1 MHTVNASEKIQ
12 ATKTQKI
19 LKLTLSTRSLVIL
32 ATHTFKLVPLSGRAM
47 LVCSQ
52 HGTSLKR
59 ANNFS
64 SNVANRKNS
73 KTYTVPT
80 AAPLNRQQGHSFR
93 LHQHHSSQIPK
104 ITRHQHQHHSS
115 PKKHHSSPE
124 PTHVYNSL
132 LPHHINLSQH
142 ALNAVVFSYLVP
154 VEHLDFGTRLFR
166 QVYNSGFCKL

>member
-73 KTYTVPT
+73 KTYTAPT

-93 LHQHHSSQIPK
+93 LHQHHSSQIPR

-115 PKKHHSSPE
+115 PEKTP
-124 PTHVYNSL
+124 
-132 LPHHINLSQH
+132 
-142 ALNAVVFSYLVP
+142 LVTSTN
-154 VEHLDFGTRLFR
+154 TRLQLFTIAPHQLVTTR
-166 QVYNSGFCKL
+166 SQCSSFLISRSG